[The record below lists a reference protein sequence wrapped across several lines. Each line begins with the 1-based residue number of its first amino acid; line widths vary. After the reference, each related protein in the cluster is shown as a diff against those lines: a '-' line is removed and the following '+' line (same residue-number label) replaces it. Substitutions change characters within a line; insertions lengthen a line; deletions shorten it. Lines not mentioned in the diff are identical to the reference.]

1 VRITFTPGRYRRAS
15 IDIYR
20 TDVSGGPELV
30 DTFPITRPARGWINW
45 NGRIDKSP
53 APAGTYLVGITA
65 QDMACN
71 SAVWPTLP
79 LSPGTTPHAGV
90 TVRYLSVTPP
100 LTPTLSGA
108 RASVAVDSASGG
120 YTWHLRLSG
129 GRRVLAHGSGAAG
142 RSRIRVRMPRRRA
155 ALYTL
160 TVRAGRQSATVPLI
174 ASRAGP
180 AAAHARVLIVLPML
194 AWMGNTPVDD
204 TGDGLP
210 DTLRAGESVSLSR
223 PLVDGPPLGLSADA
237 TLLDYLTA
245 HQLGYQLTTDVALA
259 EGVGPSLADRGGVIL
274 PEGESSLPADLE
286 QTLRGFVRGGGRVL
300 VLGTSELGGVSHI
313 GGFPASPRAGA
324 PRLTAMDPFGARRG
338 PVTPTGGEL
347 ISANGDDFAL
357 FTDAGEFS
365 GFNRYQPIEP
375 PAIAPG
381 GAVSVA
387 GIGSGA
393 PAIVAF
399 HYGSGTVIEVG
410 VAGFA
415 ASLAGNLD
423 SQHLLD
429 NAWQI
434 LSR

>member
-1 VRITFTPGRYRRAS
+1 
-15 IDIYR
+15 
-20 TDVSGGPELV
+20 
-30 DTFPITRPARGWINW
+30 
-45 NGRIDKSP
+45 
-53 APAGTYLVGITA
+53 
-65 QDMACN
+65 
-71 SAVWPTLP
+71 
-79 LSPGTTPHAGV
+79 
-90 TVRYLSVTPP
+90 
-100 LTPTLSGA
+100 
-108 RASVAVDSASGG
+108 
-120 YTWHLRLSG
+120 
-129 GRRVLAHGSGAAG
+129 
-142 RSRIRVRMPRRRA
+142 MPRRRA

-160 TVRAGRQSATVPLI
+160 TVRAGTQSATVPLI